1 MPFVLDNSVVSGWYL
16 RDQADDY
23 SESIAQRLLDDRAVV
38 PVIWELELANVLR
51 SACRR
56 QRLHASS
63 AQEILSRIA
72 ELPIDVDRIATPPSE
87 LLALSLRF
95 DLSAY
100 DASYLALALRLQLP
114 VATRDDALRAAAL
127 ASGVGAVSGRQ

>member
-38 PVIWELELANVLR
+38 PAIWELELANVLR

-56 QRLHASS
+56 QRLHAYS

-114 VATRDDALRAAAL
+114 IATRDDALRAAAL
-127 ASGVGAVSGRQ
+127 ASGVGAVSERQ

>member
-16 RDQADDY
+16 RDQTDDY

-38 PVIWELELANVLR
+38 PAIWELELASVLR

-63 AQEILSRIA
+63 AQEIPSRIA
-72 ELPIDVDRIATPPSE
+72 ESPIDVDRIATPAPE

-95 DLSAY
+95 DLRAC
-100 DASYLALALRLQLP
+100 DAGYLALALRLQLP
-114 VATRDDALRAAAL
+114 VATRDDALREAAL
-127 ASGVGAVSGRQ
+127 ASGVGAVPERR